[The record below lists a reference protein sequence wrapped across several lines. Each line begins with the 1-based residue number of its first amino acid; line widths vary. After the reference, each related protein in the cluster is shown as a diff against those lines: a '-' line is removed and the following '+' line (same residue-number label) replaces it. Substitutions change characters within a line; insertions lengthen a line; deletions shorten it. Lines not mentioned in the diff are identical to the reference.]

1 MDHKNSTLPSKKYR
15 SCNFIRNADV
25 LMSYKLKSMHNERG
39 TAIVS
44 ALLILLLLTFV
55 ALTATDTTM
64 NEKAMIRSEAVFE
77 QNFSLAESAAL
88 EGLQK
93 LASKNND
100 DIEDL
105 LPSRLDNSSSTNKD
119 LLVDSDSDEMKDIYQ
134 ELFDKD
140 KNGIIDSTYL
150 DNFEKSELSSETY
163 RTAMMLP
170 IANGDSLSL
179 TTAKSRLYRYNT
191 FGLSEDN
198 GGKSLILIGYKR
210 RIDH

>member
-1 MDHKNSTLPSKKYR
+1 M
-15 SCNFIRNADV
+15 NAVD
-25 LMSYKLKSMHNERG
+25 NENG

-77 QNFSLAESAAL
+77 QNFSLAESAAV

-105 LPSRLDNSSSTNKD
+105 LPKRMSDSSDNAD
-119 LLVDSDSDEMKDIYQ
+119 LLVGSDSEEMQDIVDVLDAYDDDVIDKKDFYSDANSNGKYDAGE
-134 ELFDKD
+134 ELA
-140 KNGIIDSTYL
+140 NPS
-150 DNFEKSELSSETY
+150 FEISKLGKETY

>member
-1 MDHKNSTLPSKKYR
+1 MTL
-15 SCNFIRNADV
+15 NIRN
-25 LMSYKLKSMHNERG
+25 EQG

-77 QNFSLAESAAL
+77 RNFSLAESASL

-93 LASKNND
+93 IASKNND

-105 LPSRLDNSSSTNKD
+105 LPKRMSGTSENKD
-119 LLVDSDSDEMKDIYQ
+119 LLVGSDSDEMEDI
-134 ELFDKD
+134 FDVLDDNSDGVID
-140 KNGIIDSTYL
+140 KNDIAS
-150 DNFEKSELSSETY
+150 FEISKLGKETY

>member
-1 MDHKNSTLPSKKYR
+1 M
-15 SCNFIRNADV
+15 NAVD
-25 LMSYKLKSMHNERG
+25 NENG

-77 QNFSLAESAAL
+77 QNFSLAESAAV

-105 LPSRLDNSSSTNKD
+105 LPKRMSDSSDNAD
-119 LLVDSDSDEMKDIYQ
+119 LLVGSDSEEMQDIVDVLDAYDDDVIDKKDFYV
-134 ELFDKD
+134 DGSKD
-140 KNGIIDSTYL
+140 PLKKNGKYDAGEELANPS
-150 DNFEKSELSSETY
+150 FEISKLGKETY